1 MVRFHLSPPKD
12 YQKKEDSQ
20 LAQDKRVVQGK
31 RRKIDEI
38 IHWYIEE
45 ILLKFDTAIRSLDEA
60 K

>member
-38 IHWYIEE
+38 VRLYIEE